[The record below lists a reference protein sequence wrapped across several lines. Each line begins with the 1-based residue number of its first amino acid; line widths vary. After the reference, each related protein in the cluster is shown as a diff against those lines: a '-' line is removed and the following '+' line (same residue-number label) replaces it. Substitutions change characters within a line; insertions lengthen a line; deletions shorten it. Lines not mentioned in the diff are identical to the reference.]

1 MPRSYSVQCC
11 FAIYMS
17 HTVTVQAEDL
27 EAALQTATGQ
37 ADSSD
42 DWRGLDDSGPIFI
55 VAACEGVTR
64 DPGADPGR
72 LAIPERFTEHGRPAI
87 DDREPR
93 PRPD

>member
-17 HTVTVQAEDL
+17 HTITVEADDL
-27 EAALQTATGQ
+27 EAALQAAAGK

-55 VAACEGVTR
+55 AAACEGVTR

-72 LAIPERFTEHGRPAI
+72 LAIPERFTEPGRPAI
-87 DDREPR
+87 HDRKPGL
-93 PRPD
+93 PPD